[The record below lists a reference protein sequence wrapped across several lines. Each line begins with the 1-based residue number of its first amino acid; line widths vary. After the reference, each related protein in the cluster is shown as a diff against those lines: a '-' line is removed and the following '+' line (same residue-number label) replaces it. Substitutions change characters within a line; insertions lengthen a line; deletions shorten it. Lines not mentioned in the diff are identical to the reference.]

1 MFGREELECPG
12 CKKMF
17 RKKDMK
23 TECCDAEY
31 RRSKYFSQYSC
42 IDCST
47 LTRDGET
54 FKNRN
59 FKSPSNAIEAIV
71 EAWSSKS
78 LNSEKLSSL
87 YKERSVVSSTYNH
100 ASTAVGEAE
109 CNVLDAKDSIFF
121 DEAIDGDDPAYQ
133 TAIAAKG
140 RVDDAFS
147 KAFHNNKR
155 NKNEILMEIGRIERK
170 IFCSICCE
178 LQPLRSPTAEDS
190 GAFFCSV
197 CDSQIESEYNSY
209 QQTKI
214 GGNKETTHF
223 STASTASSS
232 KGEDPIKAL
241 KLRFA
246 KGEITKEEFLE
257 MKSMLE

>member
-23 TECCDAEY
+23 TECYDAKDRPSEY
-31 RRSKYFSQYSC
+31 YSQYSC
-42 IDCST
+42 IDCCT
-47 LTRDGET
+47 LVADC
-54 FKNRN
+54 FK
-59 FKSPSNAIEAIV
+59 KDDAIEDTV

-87 YKERSVVSSTYNH
+87 YKERSEASSKYDS
-100 ASTAVGEAE
+100 ARRSVGQAV
-109 CNVLDAKDSIFF
+109 CNELDAKDS
-121 DEAIDGDDPAYQ
+121 DDYQEDDNQAGYQ
-133 TAIAAKG
+133 TALAAKA
-140 RVDDAFS
+140 RAHDAFD
-147 KAFHNNKR
+147 KAYDDKNR

-190 GAFFCSV
+190 AAFFCSV